1 VRGGTV
7 ESRLRSHL
15 LEGSFW
21 PVTVTFPCTPLYIQ
35 VKIVK
40 RTVACQKR
48 IPVNNSLL
56 K

>member
-1 VRGGTV
+1 VTEIKSIPYVPLSHPFV
-7 ESRLRSHL
+7 ERLIGAFVVHNN
-15 LEGSFW
+15 
-21 PVTVTFPCTPLYIQ
+21 PLYIQ

-40 RTVACQKR
+40 RTVASQKR